1 MRDLLAN
8 MFSLGLG
15 IVAVSK
21 EQVEKLVDELVKRG
35 EMAPGEAKKM
45 VGEIME
51 KGKEGKENLSEA
63 VRKQIKRALLELEVP
78 TKDDIIALEHRI
90 RVLEEG
96 LSKEEGN
103 CGCNCD

>member
-15 IVAVSK
+15 LVAVSK

-51 KGKEGKENLSEA
+51 KGKEGKEQLSEA
-63 VRKQIKRALLELEVP
+63 VRKQLKKALIDLELP
-78 TKDDIIALEHRI
+78 TKDDISALEHR
-90 RVLEEG
+90 VQFLEER
-96 LSKEEGN
+96 LKELEEEG
-103 CGCNCD
+103 DL